1 MSCYRVV
8 TGRVTNTGDAPGRN
22 AVTRFMLIDDEIDM
36 IRSTGTTLVPRFLA
50 GETMIPT
57 IDPLPGDCDREYR
70 AEIEVTYDYPINIAG
85 VRIEK
90 T

>member
-22 AVTRFMLIDDEIDM
+22 AVTRFMLIDDETDM
-36 IRSTGTTLVPRFLA
+36 IRSTGTTLVPWFLA

-57 IDPLPGDCDREYR
+57 IDPLPGDCDREYH
-70 AEIEVTYDYPINIAG
+70 AEIEVTYDYPIDMAG
-85 VRIEK
+85 VHIEK